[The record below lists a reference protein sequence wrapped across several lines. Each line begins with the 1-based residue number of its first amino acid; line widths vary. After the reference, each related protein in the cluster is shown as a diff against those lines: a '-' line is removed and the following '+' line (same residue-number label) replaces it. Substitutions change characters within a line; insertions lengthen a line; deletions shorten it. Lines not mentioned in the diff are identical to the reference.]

1 MNEINTNIH
10 SLKMLWAKMLATP
23 PADEQFTLWGE
34 MHTNE
39 VIREAILKT
48 AAKNMSLGKTM
59 DQGYKVRFASKVMLV
74 QSERN
79 ASNAKN
85 RGLRHEQMMGRVL

>member
-1 MNEINTNIH
+1 MNEINTNTH

-23 PADEQFTLWGE
+23 PADDQFGLWAE

-59 DQGYKVRFASKVMLV
+59 DQNYKVRFASKVMLA

-85 RGLRHEQMMGRVL
+85 RELLHEQMTRRVL

>member
-10 SLKMLWAKMLATP
+10 SLKMLWAKMLGTP
-23 PADEQFTLWGE
+23 PADDQFGLWAE
-34 MHTNE
+34 MHTSE

-59 DQGYKVRFASKVMLV
+59 DQGYKVRFASKVMLA

-85 RGLRHEQMMGRVL
+85 RELLHEQMMRRVL